1 MKIREI
7 AQKYN
12 VDEVDFDR
20 FIMIKNI
27 PCKKTFSGTVIADQ
41 DVEKYVSQYREWR
54 ASFSKRAEQQKAEE
68 TQAKERLEHF
78 KLTTSCSF
86 EGYVVE
92 EYIDVLFDEILVGLG
107 FGKSFLSS
115 IDNSIAALT
124 GTEATTMIGKL
135 NEVKAELKQR
145 LMEKAARMGANAML
159 GIDFESSKIGDLIM
173 VSMTGTAVKISKIPS
188 QTLENQ

>member
-12 VDEVDFDR
+12 VDEVDFER
-20 FIMIKNI
+20 FVVDQKLHYRQ
-27 PCKKTFSGTVIADQ
+27 TLFDTVIADEN
-41 DVEKYVSQYREWR
+41 VEKYVAAYHNRNSSNGMW
-54 ASFSKRAEQQKAEE
+54 AAQQEAEE
-68 TQAKERLEHF
+68 KEIKDRATHLM
-78 KLTTSCSF
+78 LTTSCSF

-107 FGKSFLSS
+107 FGKSLISS
-115 IDNSIAALT
+115 IDNGLAALT

-135 NEVKAELKQR
+135 TEVKAQLKQR
-145 LMEKAARMGANAML
+145 LMEKAARMGANALL
-159 GIDFESSKIGDLIM
+159 GIDCESSKMGDLIM

-188 QTLENQ
+188 QTPENQ